1 MQTDNVRKVL
11 AGEKTTTVRSDRAA
25 THIGLHPGECGIVEW
40 GGTRVE
46 VRYRG
51 CLSVAAAGGRA
62 RMEHSE
68 GFGPDGP
75 KYAQTRRWL
84 AGEGELHVYD
94 LHVLQRDRLP
104 LQERPAEGDQSTT
117 PPAGTTTRG
126 DESAVAE
133 EPPVGRKTLGER
145 LTERLAQ
152 VSSGKTNSKY
162 ARKDLLK
169 ALLASQMIGQGSPG
183 SSTARY
189 SEAAG
194 ELANTG
200 RYHARDVVFVSVNG
214 QRGGRFAP
222 LDAEGDHEGHTGTSC
237 GRCRPGPRSSLTLP
251 PHGVGPTTWASASW
265 PTTSR
270 GTATPNWLPACGY
283 RRRTRPSSETPTV
296 QRPLA
301 GSLLRRQSRHPTS
314 PAGSCSSR
322 DAPAQ
327 RRGEPPQPFASSGN
341 GSEPPL
347 ARARRDSTRPRRA

>member
-1 MQTDNVRKVL
+1 MD
-11 AGEKTTTVRSDRAA
+11 
-25 THIGLHPGECGIVEW
+25 
-40 GGTRVE
+40 
-46 VRYRG
+46 
-51 CLSVAAAGGRA
+51 
-62 RMEHSE
+62 HSE

-84 AGEGELHVYD
+84 AGKGELHVYD

-104 LQERPAEGDQSTT
+104 LQEHPAEGDRSTT

-222 LDAEGDHEGHTGTSC
+222 LDAG
-237 GRCRPGPRSSLTLP
+237 GRPRGAYRNLVRAISAGATLIAD
-251 PHGVGPTTWASASW
+251 AS
-265 PTTSR
+265 TSR
-270 GTATPNWLPACGY
+270 SRPYNVGERELAHYLARNGYSELAAGVWVPTENAAVVGHPHRAEAARGLSPPQAITASHLARGVLFLKRRVGTAERGAATAVRILGERLATSAGESAKG
-283 RRRTRPSSETPTV
+283 RHAAAARVIGRASDELRTV
-296 QRPLA
+296 
-301 GSLLRRQSRHPTS
+301 
-314 PAGSCSSR
+314 
-322 DAPAQ
+322 
-327 RRGEPPQPFASSGN
+327 EPD
-341 GSEPPL
+341 L
-347 ARARRDSTRPRRA
+347 ARALRTIRVGPHIGVDPSTPKRSGIER